1 MTASHYIGRAVRRAV
16 LVVAALAAVA
26 ASTAAI
32 AMRVSPMVVE
42 MLSSGTGAVARIE
55 VQNLNS
61 GSLPFETHITRVEYN
76 PDGTISETR
85 ADEDF
90 LVFPPQGVL
99 PPGGRQV
106 IRVQWVGAP
115 DIPASRA
122 YYLSVNQLP
131 VTLEPTDP
139 AQAGGQVQIVY
150 HMKALIVVAPPG
162 ATPNVSATA
171 AHAIDY
177 QPAPETQ
184 GGPLPPK
191 VPGVA
196 ITLRN
201 TGRRHALMSGLRWVV
216 EGTGLNGQP
225 LRQIFTQSDLNRLV
239 GTGYVPPLTGERTFQ
254 LPVPAAFGPGP
265 IQVRFVR

>member
-1 MTASHYIGRAVRRAV
+1 
-16 LVVAALAAVA
+16 
-26 ASTAAI
+26 
-32 AMRVSPMVVE
+32 MVVE

-55 VQNLNS
+55 VQNLNTAN
-61 GSLPFETHITRVEYN
+61 LAFETHITRMDYN
-76 PDGTISETR
+76 PDGTITETP

-99 PPGGRQV
+99 PTGGRQV

-131 VTLEPTDP
+131 VTLDPTDP
-139 AQAGGQVQIVY
+139 AQVGGQVQIVY

-162 ATPNVSATA
+162 ATPNVEATA
-171 AHAIDY
+171 ARPIDY
-177 QPAPETQ
+177 QPAPETE

-216 EGTGLNGQP
+216 EGTGTNGQAVSH
-225 LRQIFTQSDLNRLV
+225 IFTQGDLNRLI
-239 GTGYVPPLTGERTFQ
+239 GTAYVPPLTGERTFQ

-265 IQVRFVR
+265 IRVRFVR